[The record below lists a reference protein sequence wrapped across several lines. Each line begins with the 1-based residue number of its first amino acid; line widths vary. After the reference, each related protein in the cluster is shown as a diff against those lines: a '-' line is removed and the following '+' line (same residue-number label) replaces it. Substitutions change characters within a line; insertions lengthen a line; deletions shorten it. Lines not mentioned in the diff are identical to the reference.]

1 MRIGSVDQSTLNMI
15 FGAVLAVAGWF
26 ARQLWEAVQ
35 SLKIDLHK
43 IEVDLPISYVRKDDL
58 DKRMD
63 HIETM
68 FQRIY
73 DKLDGKA
80 DK

>member
-1 MRIGSVDQSTLNMI
+1 MHSQDLFNTALGV
-15 FGAVLAVAGWF
+15 GLAAMGWF
-26 ARQLWEAVQ
+26 ARQLWEAVKE
-35 SLKIDLHK
+35 LRGDLHR
-43 IEVDLPISYVRKDDL
+43 IEADLPKTYVMRSEL

-63 HIETM
+63 HIEHM

-73 DKLDGKA
+73 DKLEGKA

>member
-1 MRIGSVDQSTLNMI
+1 MDQTTINILLS
-15 FGAVLAVAGWF
+15 AVLGVMGWF
-26 ARQLWEAVQ
+26 ARELWGAVQ
-35 SLKIDLHK
+35 ALKEDIHR
-43 IEVDLPISYVRKDDL
+43 IEAELPKSYVLKDDL

-63 HIETM
+63 HIEHM

-73 DKLDGKA
+73 DKLEGKA

>member
-1 MRIGSVDQSTLNMI
+1 MDQSTLNVV
-15 FGAVLAVAGWF
+15 FGAILAVAGWF

-35 SLKIDLHK
+35 VLKYDLHK
-43 IEVDLPISYVRKDDL
+43 MEVDLPISYVRKDDL

-63 HIETM
+63 HIEAR

>member
-1 MRIGSVDQSTLNMI
+1 MQSQDLINTAA
-15 FGAVLAVAGWF
+15 GVVLAALGWF
-26 ARQLWEAVQ
+26 GRQLWDAVKELR
-35 SLKIDLHK
+35 SDLHRL
-43 IEVDLPISYVRKDDL
+43 ESDLPKTYVLKVDL

-63 HIETM
+63 HIESM

>member
-1 MRIGSVDQSTLNMI
+1 MDMQSLINIASM
-15 FGAVLAVAGWF
+15 VAIASGGWF
-26 ARQLWEAVQ
+26 ARELWGAVKE
-35 SLKIDLHK
+35 LRTDLHEL
-43 IEVDLPISYVRKDDL
+43 EVDLPKSYVSKIDL

-63 HIETM
+63 HIEDM
-68 FQRIY
+68 FKRIY

>member
-1 MRIGSVDQSTLNMI
+1 MDQSTLNMI

-35 SLKIDLHK
+35 LLKVDLHK

>member
-1 MRIGSVDQSTLNMI
+1 MQSQDLFNT
-15 FGAVLAVAGWF
+15 VLGLGFTALGWF
-26 ARQLWEAVQ
+26 GRQLWEAVKE
-35 SLKIDLHK
+35 LRGDLHR
-43 IEVDLPISYVRKDDL
+43 IEADLPKTYVMRSEL

-63 HIETM
+63 HIENM

-73 DKLDGKA
+73 DKLEGKA